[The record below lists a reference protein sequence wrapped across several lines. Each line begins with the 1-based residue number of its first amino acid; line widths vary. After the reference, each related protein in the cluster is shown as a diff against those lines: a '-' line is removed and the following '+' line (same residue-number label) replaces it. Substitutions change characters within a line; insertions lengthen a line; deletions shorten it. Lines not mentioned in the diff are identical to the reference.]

1 MGSKDHSFDIVS
13 EVSMQEVDNAVNQA
27 RKEIEQRYD
36 FKGSKSEINLEK
48 EKEKE
53 GITVLADDDYKLKA
67 IIDILQ
73 SKFIKRGISI
83 KSLDYGKAEAASGSM
98 VRQVIKLKNGIP
110 TEKAKEIIKIIKE
123 TKLKVQSQIQEEQV
137 RVTGKNIDDLQE
149 IIALLKGKELDIPL
163 QFENFRQ

>member
-1 MGSKDHSFDIVS
+1 MPSLDIVS
-13 EVSMQEVDNAVNQA
+13 EIDMQEVDNAVNQA

-163 QFENFRQ
+163 QFENFRP

>member
-1 MGSKDHSFDIVS
+1 MPSLDIVS
-13 EVSMQEVDNAVNQA
+13 EIDMQEVDNAVNQA

-36 FKGSKSEINLEK
+36 FKGTKSEINLEK

-149 IIALLKGKELDIPL
+149 IIALLKGKDLDIPL
-163 QFENFRQ
+163 QFENFRP

>member
-1 MGSKDHSFDIVS
+1 MPSLDIVS
-13 EVSMQEVDNAVNQA
+13 EIDMQEVDNAVNQA

-149 IIALLKGKELDIPL
+149 IMALLKGKDLDIPL
-163 QFENFRQ
+163 QFENFRP